1 LDIWQFKTRLFRKK
15 IKGWAININASIR
28 KQKQELLK
36 EFDALNILHEARGLD
51 SREKERMKSITA
63 ELEAVWRME
72 EIKAKQ
78 RSRDRNIIE
87 GDKNTAYFQVVAN
100 QQN

>member
-1 LDIWQFKTRLFRKK
+1 
-15 IKGWAININASIR
+15 
-28 KQKQELLK
+28 
-36 EFDALNILHEARGLD
+36 
-51 SREKERMKSITA
+51 MKSITT

-72 EIKAKQ
+72 EIKARQ
-78 RSRDRNIIE
+78 RSTDRNIIE